1 MSTTSTVGTSDVPG
15 TDTGRLDESSRLRIF
30 TVLAVI
36 VLYTEVAPIQ
46 FTMVSAA
53 LQKIAPSFPAAGPN
67 ITWSLIVFGLI
78 GASAS
83 PVIGKLSDIWGK
95 KRIFLICGV
104 VFAAGCLISA
114 TTTSWPLF
122 LAGRCLQST
131 AAGMAIVAYG
141 LIRDLLP
148 HKYVP
153 IGLGISATGL
163 GFSAAVAP
171 ILAGYLVDQ
180 HSWRAMFWVL
190 LVFVAV
196 MTPLVA
202 FVVPESKLRVGG
214 RVDIAGAVL
223 LSSGVAMALLYV
235 SKGNDWGWS
244 KATTLAWLIGGVV
257 ALVLF
262 VLVELRSSTPLMDMR
277 LLLAPRVSLVLL
289 TAVFAACLVG
299 VHSYAVAYMVQT
311 PSQSALEPT
320 IVSRALARI
329 AQATGHTVPPEL
341 VHVTLTPGYS
351 YGDGLSL
358 MQFALRI
365 GLGQGLVAMLFGVIA
380 GLLARRVGA
389 RLPLI
394 GALVLFATTTVA
406 LAVLPHTWQ
415 VFALTSFGF
424 GAALGLYYACMPILM
439 VEAVPPEQQGISVGM
454 QGAAQSIG
462 TAIGTAVITAF
473 VSAHPITAAVSV
485 AGRPPQESTLP
496 NVFADKGYELGFWF
510 GVAATVCALLIV
522 LVMKHGRTPAT
533 GGAFT
538 H

>member
-1 MSTTSTVGTSDVPG
+1 MSTTSTVDSADKPG
-15 TDTGRLDESSRLRIF
+15 SDTGRLDESSRLRIVA
-30 TVLAVI
+30 VLATI

-53 LQKIAPSFPAAGPN
+53 LQKIAPSFPQAGPN

-95 KRIFLICGV
+95 KRILLIAGV
-104 VFAAGCLISA
+104 MFAAGCLLSA
-114 TTTSWPLF
+114 ITDNWAVF
-122 LAGRCLQST
+122 LTGRCLQAT
-131 AAGMAIVAYG
+131 AAGMTIVAYG

-171 ILAGYLVDQ
+171 IVAGYLVDQ

-190 LVFVAV
+190 FAFVAV

-202 FVVPESKLRVGG
+202 FVVPESKLRAHGG
-214 RVDIAGAVL
+214 VDLTGAVL
-223 LSSGVAMALLYV
+223 LSGGMAMTLLYV

-244 KATTLAWLIGGVV
+244 KPTTLAWLIGGIA
-257 ALVLF
+257 ALALF
-262 VLVELRSSTPLMDMR
+262 VVVELRTRTPLMDMR
-277 LLLAPRVSLVLL
+277 LLFSPRVSLVLL

-311 PSQSALEPT
+311 PPQSELETT
-320 IVSRALARI
+320 IVSRTLDQV
-329 AQATGHTVPPEL
+329 AQSTGRLLPPEL
-341 VHVTLTPGYS
+341 VQVVLTPGYH

-365 GLGQGLVAMLFGVIA
+365 GLGQGLVAMLFGVVA

-389 RLPLI
+389 RLPLLA
-394 GALVLFATTTVA
+394 ALALFVITTVT

-415 VFALTSFGF
+415 VFALCGLGF

-439 VEAVPPEQQGISVGM
+439 VEAVPPEQQGISGGM
-454 QGAAQSIG
+454 LGATQSLS
-462 TAIGTAVITAF
+462 TAIGTAVTTAF
-473 VSAHPITAAVSV
+473 VSANPITTSVSI
-485 AGRPPQESTLP
+485 AGRPPQDSTLP
-496 NVFADKGYELGFWF
+496 NVFADRGYELGFWF
-510 GVAATVCALLIV
+510 GAAAAACALVIA

-533 GGAFT
+533 GGTFT

>member
-1 MSTTSTVGTSDVPG
+1 MSTTSALGTAHVPG
-15 TDTGRLDESSRLRIF
+15 PDTGRLDEASRFRIF
-30 TVLAVI
+30 TVLAII

-95 KRIFLICGV
+95 KRVFLICGL
-104 VFAAGCLISA
+104 VFAAGCLLSA
-114 TTTSWPLF
+114 VTTSWPLF

-141 LIRDLLP
+141 LIRDLMP

-190 LVFVAV
+190 FGFVAL

-202 FVVPESKLRVGG
+202 LVVPESKLRVRG
-214 RVDIAGAVL
+214 RVDIAGAML
-223 LSSGVAMALLYV
+223 LSGGVAMILLYV
-235 SKGNDWGWS
+235 SKGNDWGWREP
-244 KATTLAWLIGGVV
+244 TTLAWLFGGLA
-257 ALVLF
+257 ALIAF
-262 VLVELRSSTPLMDMR
+262 IAVELRSSTPLMDMR
-277 LLLAPRVSLVLL
+277 LLFSPRVSLVLL
-289 TAVFAACLVG
+289 TAVFAASLVG

-311 PSQSALEPT
+311 PPQSAVEST
-320 IVSRALARI
+320 IVSRTVERVT
-329 AQATGHTVPPEL
+329 QAAGLPVPAEL
-341 VHVTLTPGYS
+341 VHVTLSPGYS

-365 GLGQGLVAMLFGVIA
+365 GLAQGLLAMACGVVA
-380 GLLARRVGA
+380 GLLARRIGP
-389 RLPLI
+389 RIPLI
-394 GALVLFATTTVA
+394 AALTLFAGTTVA

-415 VFALTSFGF
+415 VFALTGLGF
-424 GAALGLYYACMPILM
+424 GGALGLYYACMPILM
-439 VEAVPPEQQGISVGM
+439 VEAVPSEQQGISVGM
-454 QGAAQSIG
+454 LGAAQSLS
-462 TAIGTAVITAF
+462 TAFGTAVITAF
-473 VSAHPITAAVSV
+473 VSGHPITTGVSV
-485 AGRPPQESTLP
+485 AGRPPQEATLP
-496 NVFADKGYELGFWF
+496 NVFADRGYELGFWF
-510 GVAATVCALLIV
+510 GVAATGCALVVV
-522 LVMKHGRTPAT
+522 LLMKHGRTPAT
-533 GGAFT
+533 GGAFL